1 MSSRSEPTSRRHLF
15 DTHDADPWKVKR
27 CPICE
32 WAVEQDHAEALAM
45 HTRETPGRSQPTAGL
60 APEPAADKQ
69 LKVVGFA
76 LV

>member
-15 DTHDADPWKVKR
+15 DTHDADPSKVKR

-45 HTRETPGRSQPTAGL
+45 HRQQTPELSHRTARP
-60 APEPAADKQ
+60 APESDAHEAPAD
-69 LKVVGFA
+69 VDFVI
-76 LV
+76 V